1 MSFENLVFSVF
12 QFIQGLV
19 ETPKVKKTVD
29 QHLEEILYYTM
40 EYMQITEN
48 QVNIFYKCYV
58 IENYILDSN
67 CNISNHCVLLTCDFR
82 HLFHVC
88 FLFRKK

>member
-1 MSFENLVFSVF
+1 MRFNDPWNSLFLGEVLSFENLVFSVF

-19 ETPKVKKTVD
+19 ETPKFKKTVD

-58 IENYILDSN
+58 
-67 CNISNHCVLLTCDFR
+67 
-82 HLFHVC
+82 
-88 FLFRKK
+88 